1 MTPYKTARCIFV
13 PEAPL
18 IGTGVNISL
27 VSGKRDPLPSAASDG
42 ALDPTHASTMTFP
55 DFCEGPGK
63 WLRHRRPC
71 FAEETI
77 ERRRISILSCL
88 GRVVRLEPVV
98 RPARSWRA
106 ATASVKGLRRAV
118 RQLQPRRETR
128 GAMRRDSVDGE
139 AISTGAR
146 RY

>member
-63 WLRHRRPC
+63 CYATGVRVSRRKQ
-71 FAEETI
+71 
-77 ERRRISILSCL
+77 SS
-88 GRVVRLEPVV
+88 G
-98 RPARSWRA
+98 
-106 ATASVKGLRRAV
+106 
-118 RQLQPRRETR
+118 
-128 GAMRRDSVDGE
+128 DGFRFYH
-139 AISTGAR
+139 A
-146 RY
+146 